1 MKKLKNMNY
10 DRFSVAVIL
19 QSLGIA
25 LIPILFTWTV
35 VREYTLIT
43 SISLVVIW
51 LFMVFYLIYYVRRT
65 NKELAGF
72 LQSLKHKD
80 FTQKYIE
87 EKGEKTFKEL
97 YEAFNQ
103 IRKAISQAKIEKESE
118 HHYFL
123 NTIQHVGIGL
133 ISFNEEGKIEIYNEA
148 ASIIFNKKN
157 VRKVQ
162 DLKTIKEDLPDFL
175 INLKHN
181 QTDLVKLKVK
191 DISVQLLVKTVEFKI
206 EERKIKLLS
215 LQNIRTEIEQG
226 EVDAWQRLIKVLSH
240 EIINSLS
247 PINLLSSTLV
257 DYFEN
262 DGEPIPASTIGDKTI
277 HNSIAGLKAIEKRSK
292 GLKKFI
298 ESYASLTKVPK
309 PNFSTF
315 SLSILFE
322 NIYSLMNYE
331 LVKKNIRLNFKV
343 KPENLRLTADEKLV
357 EQVLINLVQNSVKA
371 LEKTSEPKVIIS
383 AVYKD
388 NKCKIEITDNGDGI
402 EEEILEN
409 IFVPFFSTRE
419 NGTGI
424 GLSLS
429 RQIMTLHNGAI
440 IVQSQPDIETVFTLI
455 FYN

>member
-1 MKKLKNMNY
+1 MNY

-19 QSLGIA
+19 QALGIA
-25 LIPILFTWTV
+25 LIPILFTWTI
-35 VREYTLIT
+35 VREYTLVT
-43 SISLVVIW
+43 SISLIVIW

-133 ISFNEEGKIEIYNEA
+133 ISFSEEGKIEIYNEA

-157 VRKVQ
+157 VRKIQ
-162 DLKTIKEDLPDFL
+162 DLKSIKEDLPDFL

-206 EERKIKLLS
+206 EGRKIKLLS
-215 LQNIRTEIEQG
+215 LQNIRTEIEHG
-226 EVDAWQRLIKVLSH
+226 EVDAWQRLIMVLSH

-257 DYFEN
+257 EYFEQN
-262 DGEPIPASTIGDKTI
+262 GKPIPASAIGDMTVK
-277 HNSIAGLKAIEKRSK
+277 NSISGLKAIEKRSK

-298 ESYASLTKVPK
+298 ESYASLSKVPK
-309 PNFSTF
+309 PNFSRF
-315 SLSILFE
+315 SISLLFE
-322 NIYSLMNYE
+322 NIYSLLKNE
-331 LVKKNIRLNFKV
+331 LEHKNIDINFKV
-343 KPENLRLTADEKLV
+343 RPENLKLTADEKLI

-371 LEKTSEPKVIIS
+371 LEKTSVPKIILS
-383 AVYKD
+383 AVYQD
-388 NKCKIEITDNGDGI
+388 NKYKIEVADNGDGI

-429 RQIMTLHNGAI
+429 RQIMTLHNGVIA
-440 IVQSQPDIETVFTLI
+440 VRSQPGVATVFTLI
-455 FYN
+455 FES